1 MDLKLLHK
9 YPRVKGFKALHIC
22 NPVKHA
28 ETAQTL
34 VRFLIS
40 IVLSPL
46 WKGKQMPAT
55 KHSNTTAFSEASQFI
70 IGDIKWQWN
79 MFCHSSFVLVWTTS
93 LLLSHQVVGPCIGTL
108 LAWNQKILPSML
120 SLLDLQQPVLER
132 GRALVNR
139 SQRDYSHTDLVS
151 SVPCP
156 LRYLESSMYFTAR
169 VVNRINSQEKS
180 SQ

>member
-93 LLLSHQVVGPCIGTL
+93 LLLVIRSLAHVLVPCWHETRRYYLPCWASWIFNNQSLKEAEHLSTGHRGITVILIWSHLCFVPWDIWNPPCIL
-108 LAWNQKILPSML
+108 R
-120 SLLDLQQPVLER
+120 LE
-132 GRALVNR
+132 
-139 SQRDYSHTDLVS
+139 
-151 SVPCP
+151 
-156 LRYLESSMYFTAR
+156 
-169 VVNRINSQEKS
+169 
-180 SQ
+180 